1 MRRPLWG
8 RTNRSK
14 TPYVAVLLSTGA
26 AFLTVVVNY
35 YAPAKVFKFLID
47 SSGAIALLVY
57 LVIAVSQLR
66 MRKILQAQGGEI
78 RLRMWL
84 YPYLTWLVIAFITFV
99 LGGDAVSSSAA
110 AGGDLYRPVSSGNYL
125 YGTDYVT
132 LGKSWYCG
140 KNCRCKIRVNPVPGA
155 RRKSIQE

>member
-1 MRRPLWG
+1 MRPR

-14 TPYVAVLLSTGA
+14 TPYVASAHRRGVPHRSGELLC
-26 AFLTVVVNY
+26 
-35 YAPAKVFKFLID
+35 PAKVFKFLID

-84 YPYLTWLVIAFITFV
+84 YPP
-99 LGGDAVSSSAA
+99 D
-110 AGGDLYRPVSSGNYL
+110 
-125 YGTDYVT
+125 
-132 LGKSWYCG
+132 
-140 KNCRCKIRVNPVPGA
+140 PGW
-155 RRKSIQE
+155 

>member
-1 MRRPLWG
+1 M
-8 RTNRSK
+8 
-14 TPYVAVLLSTGA
+14 
-26 AFLTVVVNY
+26 VVNY

-99 LGGDAVSSSAA
+99 LVVMLFRPAQQL
-110 AGGDLYRPVSSGNYL
+110 GGDLYRPVSIGNYL
-125 YGTDYVT
+125 YGTDYVALEKAGIVAKTAAAKYALT
-132 LGKSWYCG
+132 LFPAPAG
-140 KNCRCKIRVNPVPGA
+140 
-155 RRKSIQE
+155 KSIQE